1 MRDAQDFRSGY
12 FWAKEAYGPGW
23 RYWIP
28 SPTKKYPNT
37 RKGLTMCLKNDW
49 LNKMKIWRRGLGF
62 RPNITNAKRKQN
74 QLNNSNHKKWIPRLP
89 ISYLL
94 EIRQLAPKDIKR
106 YLTRKMSWVELTQ
119 LPAIKI
125 WRYPGVHESFSGEL
139 SARAGHFKSDPDQA
153 DSVVHDKIREIGI
166 NRCICVEVYAHLC
179 KDLYTAQL
187 GEAYTMVR
195 IIYLFICKFIHK
207 FKHAILIKITGVWGD
222 AQRIKGRREDR
233 E

>member
-1 MRDAQDFRSGY
+1 
-12 FWAKEAYGPGW
+12 
-23 RYWIP
+23 
-28 SPTKKYPNT
+28 
-37 RKGLTMCLKNDW
+37 
-49 LNKMKIWRRGLGF
+49 MKIWRRGLGF